1 MATIFSEVL
10 TQLRRDSGFS
20 SAYSFY
26 HDNGGAPVL
35 MVSYRK
41 YLLME
46 QGKILPVIDRLRRL
60 FFALR
65 LPPQSP
71 QANTLVVAWLKT
83 MAGEDNYRDILE
95 PIVSPKAEVKVGS
108 SLHEALKKSLADN
121 KYFMSPFQFAA
132 VVSSFD
138 TYLCYLAM
146 SSETGIYTVAELAK
160 SLKLDKTAVAKA
172 VKSLAE
178 AKLLQ
183 KVRQGAYKCP
193 LSSYSSVD
201 FPHMD
206 LMAPG
211 VRGKLKEYMSK
222 LAASGNT
229 EWFTACTIR
238 ADAAAFKGYTPLLQM
253 SVHAAKTYEISQKT
267 DTSALYT
274 IEGRITRLRDF

>member
-1 MATIFSEVL
+1 MATIFSDVL
-10 TQLRRDSGFS
+10 TQLRKDNGFS
-20 SAYSFY
+20 TAYSFY

-65 LPPQSP
+65 LHPQSP
-71 QANTLVVAWLKT
+71 QANSLVVAWLKT

-95 PIVSPKAEVKVGS
+95 PIVSSKAEVKGVS
-108 SLHEALKKSLADN
+108 PLHTALKKSMADN
-121 KYFMSPFQFAA
+121 KYFMSPDQLAV

-146 SSETGIYTVAELAK
+146 SSETGVCTVDALAK
-160 SLKLDKTAVAKA
+160 SLSINKTAVTKA
-172 VKSLAE
+172 VKSLAG
-178 AKLLQ
+178 AKIL
-183 KVRQGAYKCP
+183 KEVKKGAYKCP

-206 LMAPG
+206 LMAAD
-211 VRGKLKEYMSK
+211 VRGKLKEYMRQ

-229 EWFTACTIR
+229 EWFSACTIR
-238 ADAAAFKGYTPLLQM
+238 ADAAVFKGYIPLLQM

-267 DTSALYT
+267 NKSALFMV
-274 IEGRITRLRDF
+274 EGRVTKLRDF